1 MPHEGLDQDEAM
13 MALCEHGIDDIHEV
27 ELATLETDGSIS
39 VVPKEG
45 GGVRT
50 GGRRLRYRRRV

>member
-1 MPHEGLDQDEAM
+1 